1 MARVGLNTAPE
12 TEGTQSRGGKYLTFS
27 LSNEQY
33 GIGILKIKE
42 IIGMMPITAVPRMPD
57 FAKGVI
63 NLRGKVIPVLDLR
76 LRFGMPEADYTEH
89 TCIIVVEI
97 ASSGREVNIGIVV
110 DSVSEVL
117 NIKEADIE
125 DTPAFGTRFDTD
137 FILGLAKI
145 DGGVKILLDID
156 RILAADEI
164 KALERTA

>member
-1 MARVGLNTAPE
+1 
-12 TEGTQSRGGKYLTFS
+12 
-27 LSNEQY
+27 
-33 GIGILKIKE
+33 
-42 IIGMMPITAVPRMPD
+42 
-57 FAKGVI
+57 
-63 NLRGKVIPVLDLR
+63 
-76 LRFGMPEADYTEH
+76 
-89 TCIIVVEI
+89 VVEI

-117 NIKEADIE
+117 NIKEGDIE